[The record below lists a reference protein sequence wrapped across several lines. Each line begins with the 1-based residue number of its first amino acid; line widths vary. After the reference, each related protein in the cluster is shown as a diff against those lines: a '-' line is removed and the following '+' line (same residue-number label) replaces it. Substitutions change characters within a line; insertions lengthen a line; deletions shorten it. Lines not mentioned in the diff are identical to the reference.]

1 MVSQNTSTVH
11 ACIERARKILLH
23 EQRTNHQD
31 RAIRPGGLEVFA
43 SIWAEEISQACN
55 DAGLDL
61 APIHH
66 FMEYIEGYRKQDPL
80 QRARSLRAA
89 LGVLSEMEH
98 NGQSHSP
105 ISNSTRN
112 PQSTVPSSTPAKQ
125 PPVASQVK

>member
-1 MVSQNTSTVH
+1 MVSQNTSTVY

-43 SIWAEEISQACN
+43 SIWAEEISQACKE
-55 DAGLDL
+55 AGLDL

-80 QRARSLRAA
+80 LRAHSLRAA
-89 LGVLSEMEH
+89 LSILSEMEH
-98 NGQSHSP
+98 NGQSHS
-105 ISNSTRN
+105 STSTSTRS
-112 PQSTVPSSTPAKQ
+112 PQSSVPSPAPAKQ
-125 PPVASQVK
+125 P

>member
-43 SIWAEEISQACN
+43 SIWAEEISKACKE
-55 DAGLDL
+55 AGLDL

-80 QRARSLRAA
+80 QRAHNLRAA
-89 LGVLSEMEH
+89 LSILSEMEH
-98 NGQSHSP
+98 SGQAHS
-105 ISNSTRN
+105 STAN
-112 PQSTVPSSTPAKQ
+112 NTYGPQPSVPSPAPAQQ
-125 PPVASQVK
+125 PPAAS